1 MIYIINTKTFI
12 FAKKNNMSDFENVV
26 RSRRSIR
33 NYEKTDHFD
42 HDIVKKSL
50 ELSILSPNSSNMQLW
65 EFYRIISP
73 EAKEK
78 IAYFCLDQVPAKTAS
93 ELVVFVARPDHV
105 KRSIKFNLDLINDP
119 DNFEKESRKEK
130 RRHYFSKTMPLFYSK
145 DFLFVFS
152 IIKKLIVTFTGFKR
166 PSVREVTVIDKKV
179 TIHKS
184 IALAAQTFML
194 AVRNFN
200 YDTCPLEG
208 YDSYRIKK
216 YLKLPKQ
223 AQINMVVAVG
233 KSATDGVW
241 YPQKRFSYSEV
252 VKEI

>member
-1 MIYIINTKTFI
+1 
-12 FAKKNNMSDFENVV
+12 MSDFEKVV

-33 NYEKTDHFD
+33 NYEQSVDFD

-50 ELSILSPNSSNMQLW
+50 ELAILSPNSSNMQLW

-78 IAYFCLDQVPAKTAS
+78 IAHYCLDQNPAKTAS
-93 ELVVFVARPDHV
+93 ELVVLVARPDYV
-105 KRSIKFNLDLINDP
+105 KRSIKFNLDLVNDP
-119 DNFEKESRKEK
+119 ESFERESSKEK
-130 RRHYFSKTMPLFYSK
+130 RRKYFSKTMPLFYSN
-145 DFLFVFS
+145 DFLFLFS
-152 IIKKLIVTFTGFKR
+152 ILKKILVTFIGFKK
-166 PSVREVTVIDKKV
+166 PTVREVTVIDKKV

-194 AVRNFN
+194 AVKNYG

-208 YDSYRIKK
+208 YDSLRIKK
-216 YLKLPKQ
+216 YLDLPKQ
-223 AQINMVVAVG
+223 AQINMVIAVG
-233 KSATDGVW
+233 ESASDGVW
-241 YPQKRFSYSEV
+241 YPQKRFDYSKV

>member
-1 MIYIINTKTFI
+1 
-12 FAKKNNMSDFENVV
+12 MSDFENVV

-33 NYEKTDHFD
+33 SYENAEGFD

-73 EAKEK
+73 EAKAK
-78 IAYFCLDQVPAKTAS
+78 IAHYCLDQNPAKTAS

-119 DNFEKESRKEK
+119 ENFEKDSRKEK
-130 RRHYFSKTMPLFYSK
+130 RRHYFSKTMPLFYSN
-145 DFLFVFS
+145 DFLFLFS
-152 IIKKLIVTFTGFKR
+152 ILKKLLVTFIGFKK
-166 PSVREVTVIDKKV
+166 PTVREVTVIDKKV

-194 AVRNFN
+194 AIKNYG

-216 YLKLPKQ
+216 YSKLPKQ

-233 KSATDGVW
+233 KSAEDGVW
-241 YPQKRFSYSEV
+241 YPQKRFDYSEV